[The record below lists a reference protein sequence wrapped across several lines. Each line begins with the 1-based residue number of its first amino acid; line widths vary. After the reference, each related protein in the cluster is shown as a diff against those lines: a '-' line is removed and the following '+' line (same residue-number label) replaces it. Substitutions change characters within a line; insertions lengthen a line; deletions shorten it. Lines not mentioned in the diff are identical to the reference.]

1 MADVIL
7 SGRLIGRPALQSV
20 CFPTNFFI
28 DSPLL
33 SGLSRYSFGDERG
46 ASWIQGNALPGKAGH
61 FLFAPCKAPITALF
75 ARCGLSNNKKKSR
88 GAGHVDSRPNETQ
101 EPYLKHVLLVED
113 DRFVQRVIS
122 LMAKKLGCSLVL
134 ADSVASGWREAQK
147 ARFDLI
153 LLDWDLPDGTGG
165 EVIRRIRTYPY
176 YSRNQRTPI
185 VVQSASPD
193 AVRLDLAWIYYPT
206 VIHPGKI
213 TGIETLRQILRRW
226 SA

>member
-1 MADVIL
+1 MANVIL
-7 SGRLIGRPALQSV
+7 PARECGCPFGSLKNDDIRSRSPQLLNQPDDANGDQQHSTGLGPKRL
-20 CFPTNFFI
+20 
-28 DSPLL
+28 
-33 SGLSRYSFGDERG
+33 
-46 ASWIQGNALPGKAGH
+46 
-61 FLFAPCKAPITALF
+61 
-75 ARCGLSNNKKKSR
+75 
-88 GAGHVDSRPNETQ
+88 
-101 EPYLKHVLLVED
+101 LLVED

-122 LMAKKLGCSLVL
+122 LMAKKLGCSIVL

-153 LLDWDLPDGTGG
+153 LLDWNLPDGTGG

-193 AVRLDLAWIYYPT
+193 AVRLDLSWIYYPT